1 MNTLEQILFTE
12 NYAQVKTAVEDLE
25 YMKNEGILHVVQESS
40 AKLDGLFEINIKN
53 DQVKVVQELLG
64 LKERLFDTVKKIS
77 KLQDRFNNEDYYQ
90 EILKLINNMK
100 TSVTTSSMILSAM
113 EFEAMLNV
121 LKNEKNIIYINQL
134 YSLLGD
140 IQDGLVIWCEQ

>member
-12 NYAQVKTAVEDLE
+12 NYAQVKTAVGDLE
-25 YMKNEGILHVVQESS
+25 YMQNEEILRVVQESS
-40 AKLDGLFEINIKN
+40 TKLDGLFEINTKS
-53 DQVKVVQELLG
+53 DQVKVIQELLG
-64 LKERLFDTVKKIS
+64 LKERLFDTVKNIS
-77 KLQDRFNNEDYYQ
+77 KLQERFNNEDYYQ
-90 EILKLINNMK
+90 EILKLINSMK

-113 EFEAMLNV
+113 EFETMLSV

-140 IQDGLVIWCEQ
+140 IQDGLLIWCEQ

>member
-40 AKLDGLFEINIKN
+40 AKLDGLFEINTKN
-53 DQVKVVQELLG
+53 DEVKVVQELLG
-64 LKERLFDTVKKIS
+64 LKEQWFDTAKNIS
-77 KLQDRFNNEDYYQ
+77 KLQDRFNNGDYYQ

-113 EFEAMLNV
+113 EFETMLNV